1 MRGRSMS
8 QEFFSQLWPRDEQPN
23 HPLSQEFF

>member
-1 MRGRSMS
+1 MS
-8 QEFFSQLWPRDEQPN
+8 QEFSSQLCSRDEQPN

>member
-1 MRGRSMS
+1 VYVTRI
-8 QEFFSQLWPRDEQPN
+8 LLVAVPRNEQPN